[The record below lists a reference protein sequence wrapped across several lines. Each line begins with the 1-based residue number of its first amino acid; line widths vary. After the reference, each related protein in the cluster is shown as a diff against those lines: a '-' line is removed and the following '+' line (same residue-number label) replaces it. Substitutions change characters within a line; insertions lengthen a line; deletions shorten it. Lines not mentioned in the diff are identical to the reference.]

1 MGEHNMSTLGDYA
14 TLIIAIATTA
24 SLLYIS
30 RQTNVTRQQTKGQFL
45 LALDEQ
51 IEKSRPIAGRIVNEP
66 SFAPVG
72 EEWIKVWQLMSIFE
86 RMNIMVEDKILDIG
100 LVDRLWGFLLVSI
113 IANDEIFKRLEAT
126 GAEWQDFIDICYC
139 VADNRQRRNDEYDAP
154 FIKRV
159 HKLNKQTRRLTN
171 PFRY

>member
-1 MGEHNMSTLGDYA
+1 MSTLGDYA

-24 SLLYIS
+24 SLIYIS
-30 RQTNVTRQQTKGQFL
+30 RQVNVTRQQTKGQFL

-51 IEKSRPIAGRIVNEP
+51 IEKNRQVVGQIVNETG
-66 SFAPVG
+66 FVPVG
-72 EEWIKVWQLMSIFE
+72 EDWFKVWQVMSVFE
-86 RMNIMVEDKILDIG
+86 RMNIMLEDHILDIG
-100 LVDRLWGFLLVSI
+100 VVDRLWGFLLVSI
-113 IANDEIFKRLEAT
+113 VGNDEIFKRLEAT
-126 GAEWQDFIDICYC
+126 GGEWQDFVDISYA
-139 VADNRQRRNDEYDAP
+139 VADHRAKRNDPNDAA